1 VVVLV
6 DDDVQ
11 EAPPPRRQAALE
23 SREFVALMALC
34 MGMAAL
40 SIDLMLPAFAD
51 MREDFGLAADS
62 TAVSWV
68 LTAFFLGLAAGQLIY
83 GPLSDRFGRKPMLY
97 AGLAV
102 YVVSG
107 TAAAFMPS
115 LTGLVVCRVLWG
127 LGAAAPRSLA
137 LAMIRDAYGGERMAR
152 TMSLVMAIF
161 ILVPVFAPGV
171 GALALVVAP
180 WRALL
185 LIPVA
190 AAIGLALWARRLP
203 ETLPPERR
211 RSVAP
216 AALLQAFGAVVR
228 NRQTAGFALV
238 VTCLF
243 GIMTSFI
250 GSFEIIVTD
259 VFAQKD
265 AFPVIF
271 GLLAATLGAGALL
284 SARLVVQVGLH
295 RLLRHTA
302 VYLLAVAAALATLA
316 LVTGGEPPL
325 WAFVLLLGALL
336 PGMSVLLPNSNS
348 AAMAPLPH
356 VAGMASAV
364 LGTISTAGGAVLG
377 SVIDAAFDGTVR
389 PFAFGVLV
397 FATVAAGTILVVARR
412 PALVRVETG
421 VPAPV
426 EGVA

>member
-1 VVVLV
+1 MVLV
-6 DDDVQ
+6 DEDVR
-11 EAPPPRRQAALE
+11 EAPARRPQAATE
-23 SREFVALMALC
+23 SREFVALMAMC
-34 MGMAAL
+34 MAMAAI

-51 MREDFGLAADS
+51 MRADFGLAPDS

-68 LTAFFLGLAAGQLIY
+68 LTAFFLGLAAGQLVY
-83 GPLSDRFGRKPMLY
+83 GPMSDRFGRKPMLY

-102 YVVSG
+102 YVASG

-137 LAMIRDAYGGERMAR
+137 LAMVRDAYGGERMAR

-161 ILVPVFAPGV
+161 VLVPVFAPGL
-171 GALALVVAP
+171 GALALLVVP

-185 LIPVA
+185 LIPVVA
-190 AAIGLALWARRLP
+190 ATALAVWARRLP

-216 AALLQAFGAVVR
+216 SALLEAFGAVIR

-250 GSFEIIVTD
+250 GNIEVIISD
-259 VFAQKD
+259 VFGQAGS
-265 AFPVIF
+265 FPVIF
-271 GLLAATLGAGALL
+271 GVLASTLGAGALL
-284 SARLVVQVGLH
+284 SARLVVGVGLH
-295 RLLRHTA
+295 RLLRLSA
-302 VYLLAVAAALATLA
+302 GYLLAVALLMGVVAT
-316 LVTGGEPPL
+316 VTDGRPPL
-325 WAFVLLLGALL
+325 WAFVLLVGALL

-377 SVIDAAFDGTVR
+377 ALIDASFDGTVR
-389 PFAFGVLV
+389 PFAYGVVV
-397 FATVAAGTILVVARR
+397 FATVASGTILALTR
-412 PALVRVETG
+412 PARVG
-421 VPAPV
+421 A
-426 EGVA
+426 VAV

>member
-1 VVVLV
+1 MV
-6 DDDVQ
+6 DADVQ
-11 EAPPPRRQAALE
+11 PVTPRRAQASTE
-23 SREFVALMALC
+23 SREFVALMAMC
-34 MGMAAL
+34 MAMAAL

-51 MREDFGLAADS
+51 MRAEFGLAPDS

-68 LTAFFLGLAAGQLIY
+68 LTAFFLGLAAGQLVY
-83 GPLSDRFGRKPMLY
+83 GPVSDRVGRKPMLY

-115 LTGLVVCRVLWG
+115 LTGLVVCRFLWG

-137 LAMIRDAYGGERMAR
+137 LAMVRDAYGGERMAR

-161 ILVPVFAPGV
+161 VLVPVFAPGL
-171 GALALVVAP
+171 GSLALLMVP

-190 AAIGLALWARRLP
+190 AAAVLAVWARRLP
-203 ETLPPERR
+203 ETLPVTER

-216 AALLQAFGAVVR
+216 SALLEAFGAVVR

-250 GSFEIIVTD
+250 GNIEVVISE
-259 VFAQKD
+259 VFGQER

-271 GLLAATLGAGALL
+271 GVLASTLGAGALL
-284 SARLVVQVGLH
+284 SARLVVRVGLH
-295 RLLRHTA
+295 RLLRLTA
-302 VYLLAVAAALATLA
+302 GYLLVVAVLMAAVASAS
-316 LVTGGEPPL
+316 GGRPPL
-325 WAFVLLLGALL
+325 WAFVLLVGGLL

-348 AAMAPLPH
+348 AAMTPLPH

-364 LGTISTAGGAVLG
+364 LGTISTAGGALLG
-377 SVIDAAFDGTVR
+377 SRIDAAFDGTVR
-389 PFAFGVLV
+389 PFAFGVLA
-397 FATVAAGTILVVARR
+397 FATVAAVTIFLLTR
-412 PALVRVETG
+412 PAH

-426 EGVA
+426 TA